1 MIAPAAAAASSNIV
15 SNPRYPPLAGV
26 ARHLA
31 RTIAV
36 HPEQV
41 RNAYFSILPPYG
53 RSAGI
58 VTGGLGGFPL
68 SGKSFGIL
76 STGNVEL
83 ANHKNNSQST
93 SRKLGG
99 PRVRGARDVTILRIG
114 LRVPKNATCLSIR
127 FRFLT
132 EEFPEYVGSP
142 FNDFFIAELDGTSW
156 DAGTRENPTIT
167 APRNFAFDSQG
178 NVISVNSAGAATVTR
193 NRAKGTTY
201 DGGTRIL
208 RASTKVTPGRHNLF
222 LSLADQKDRIYD
234 STVLLDRLTLDRH
247 KPCTPGVAAGN

>member
-1 MIAPAAAAASSNIV
+1 MIAPAAAPSKIV

-36 HPEQV
+36 HPKQV

-58 VTGGLGGFPL
+58 VSGGLGGFPL
-68 SGKSFGIL
+68 SGQRFGIL
-76 STGNVEL
+76 STGNVEF
-83 ANHKNNSQST
+83 ANKKNNSPNT

-114 LRVPKNATCLSIR
+114 LRVPINANCLSIR

-142 FNDFFIAELDGTSW
+142 YNDFFVAELDNTNW
-156 DAGTRENPTIT
+156 DAGTREDPTIT

-193 NRAKGTTY
+193 KRAKGTY

-208 RASTKVTPGRHNLF
+208 RASTKVTPGKHNLF

-234 STVLLDRLTLDRH
+234 STVLLDGLTLNNR
-247 KPCTPGVAAGN
+247 KPCTPGVAADNS